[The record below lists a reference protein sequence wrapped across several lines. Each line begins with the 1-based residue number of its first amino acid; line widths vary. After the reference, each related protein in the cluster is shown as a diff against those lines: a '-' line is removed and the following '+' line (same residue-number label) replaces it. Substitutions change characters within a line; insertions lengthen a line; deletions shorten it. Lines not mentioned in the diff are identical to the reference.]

1 MLPRFSTEYARECDE
16 LTGQAGS
23 VPSKHYRNQVVVR
36 AFGSP
41 PSDFTLNKL
50 YTYSLDDENDYNF
63 KWRFRDLVLR
73 PTDDYNLLEFCK
85 AANVPVS
92 FYGLDEAAIVRPQ
105 RPGLPMFQE
114 HKREWDVRD
123 YFAYKHCLDLSIQQ
137 EDAKTANA
145 EVKKFSSLAKRLQ
158 WDNDYEDYYEFGSG
172 GAWACGRTTGHQR
185 TPTNRD
191 SKANSTKQLQPKP
204 QSSPLTTPKKS
215 PTGKGKARSYTI
227 TLDDTDEE
235 DGSST
240 DEDFFDFKDTN
251 VYKRIK
257 HTSSNNM
264 SSSSSAASSS
274 FSSCSSG
281 SGSSRSSSSSSSS
294 SSGGGSGDSSNGSAP
309 NWRDLG
315 ISKDEH
321 RRLLALAREYENNS
335 PCASAIATEH
345 TKPAPSAHPLPVPT
359 PQASDREAMLNALM
373 YTKNPESTRPQK
385 ASSLMIAAVAIASNK
400 ESAAATDMKGM
411 LEDHHRAKAEAA
423 AEKAQG
429 KSATSARAA
438 RAHEAITAICSR
450 RAASKRNRTTKAKQ
464 TTAQKTQISHQDLVG
479 KQGYDSDSDLPFK
492 IEAVVKRSSDGT
504 VNANGRSMFA
514 SVSNMT
520 ASGH

>member
-123 YFAYKHCLDLSIQQ
+123 CFAYKHCIDLSIQQ

-264 SSSSSAASSS
+264 PSFKSPPHTHPSWFVCCVGVDRCHPRNSRGMRPLRYPPSSQPQPQPGQAVS
-274 FSSCSSG
+274 
-281 SGSSRSSSSSSSS
+281 
-294 SSGGGSGDSSNGSAP
+294 
-309 NWRDLG
+309 
-315 ISKDEH
+315 
-321 RRLLALAREYENNS
+321 LARL
-335 PCASAIATEH
+335 AF
-345 TKPAPSAHPLPVPT
+345 
-359 PQASDREAMLNALM
+359 
-373 YTKNPESTRPQK
+373 
-385 ASSLMIAAVAIASNK
+385 
-400 ESAAATDMKGM
+400 
-411 LEDHHRAKAEAA
+411 
-423 AEKAQG
+423 
-429 KSATSARAA
+429 ATSGLRLDKTEQCSDWQLRPLRRAQLLYAALDAWCLIGIHDQMTAA
-438 RAHEAITAICSR
+438 RDE
-450 RAASKRNRTTKAKQ
+450 
-464 TTAQKTQISHQDLVG
+464 
-479 KQGYDSDSDLPFK
+479 
-492 IEAVVKRSSDGT
+492 RSGLT
-504 VNANGRSMFA
+504 Y
-514 SVSNMT
+514 
-520 ASGH
+520 